1 LHAFDL
7 ALDAGKVT
15 DYAGN
20 QDIALIS
27 RGGSGNGD
35 GLHAVI

>member
-1 LHAFDL
+1 
-7 ALDAGKVT
+7 VT

-27 RGGSGNGD
+27 GGGGGNGD
-35 GLHAVI
+35 GLHQLFSR